1 MYDWYETALGEV
13 IMRNKLFL
21 LSIFM
26 WFNVALA
33 QPPAEQQVCQ
43 PENISSSS
51 PSSRFIVTARKNVV
65 DRQTGLMWRACVE
78 GLSGEL
84 CSEGEPVQLHWG
96 QALLYPATLS
106 SDKLASTTQN
116 TGENA
121 TEDNNADGKTDGYS
135 DWRLPNI
142 RELSTLVEL
151 QCANP
156 AVNSEIFPN
165 SPVSHVWSSSP
176 YNFYTHYSWYVDFA
190 NGAPT
195 YDLRTAL
202 KHIRLVRDIK

>member
-1 MYDWYETALGEV
+1 MYGWYETAHGEV

-26 WFNVALA
+26 WSNIAFA
-33 QPPAEQQVCQ
+33 QPPVEQQVCQ
-43 PENISSSS
+43 PENISSTA
-51 PSSRFIVTARKNVV
+51 PASRFIVTSQRNIV

-78 GLSGEL
+78 GVSGEL
-84 CSEGEPVQLHWG
+84 CDEGEPVQVNWG
-96 QALLYPATLS
+96 EVLLYPTRLNQNN
-106 SDKLASTTQN
+106 DK
-116 TGENA
+116 GEN
-121 TEDNNADGKTDGYS
+121 TDGYNN
-135 DWRLPNI
+135 WRLPNI
-142 RELSTLVEL
+142 RELSTLVEP

-165 SPVSHVWSSSP
+165 TPASHVWSSSP

-202 KHIRLVRDIK
+202 KNIRLVRDVK

>member
-1 MYDWYETALGEV
+1 MCGWYETAHGEV

-26 WFNVALA
+26 WSNIAFA
-33 QPPAEQQVCQ
+33 QPPVEQQVCQ
-43 PENISSSS
+43 PENISATT
-51 PSSRFIVTARKNVV
+51 PSSRFIFTAKRNVV

-78 GLSGEL
+78 GASGEL
-84 CSEGEPVQLHWG
+84 CDEGEPVQVHWG
-96 QALLYPATLS
+96 EALLYPAGA
-106 SDKLASTTQN
+106 KLTSTN
-116 TGENA
+116 E
-121 TEDNNADGKTDGYS
+121 KTSEYD

-151 QCANP
+151 QCATP
-156 AVNSEIFPN
+156 AVHSEIFPN
-165 SPVSHVWSSSP
+165 TPASHVWSSSP

-195 YDLRTAL
+195 YDLRTSP
-202 KHIRLVRDIK
+202 KNIRLVRDVK

>member
-1 MYDWYETALGEV
+1 
-13 IMRNKLFL
+13 
-21 LSIFM
+21 M
-26 WFNVALA
+26 WSNITFA
-33 QPPAEQQVCQ
+33 QPSIEQQMCQ
-43 PENISSSS
+43 PENISSAT
-51 PSSRFIVTARKNVV
+51 PASRFIVMPKRNVV

-84 CSEGEPVQLHWG
+84 CDEGEPLQVHWG
-96 QALLYPATLS
+96 EALLYPA
-106 SDKLASTTQN
+106 AQRNN
-116 TGENA
+116 TGGN
-121 TEDNNADGKTDGYS
+121 TDDYN

-165 SPVSHVWSSSP
+165 TPTTHVWSSSP

-195 YDLRTAL
+195 YDLRTAM
-202 KHIRLVRDIK
+202 KNIRLVRDVK